1 MLNILNYTNRKYQ
14 YIKIY
19 LKEVILNVQV
29 NSVVIYAFKVAS
41 YIILSQKKKNGKK
54 ENSFQK
60 HAILVKI
67 LYIID
72 V

>member
-1 MLNILNYTNRKYQ
+1 MLNILNYTNIKYQ